1 MYDEESMKQKLVFIA
16 WVELYTLMNNTAHML
31 KEYSRVFSQREYI
44 SSLFA
49 SLIFL
54 IVSLVI
60 NWHAGIYATVNA
72 SNPVTDIVL
81 SNMRTFAVDGIFV
94 FGTIFFWAFMVFL
107 GLKDPKT
114 IPFLFA
120 SVALFVVVRSLFIS
134 LTHIGPFPTQIV
146 VDSNVIDKFAFGGD
160 LFFSGHTGL
169 PYLMALVF
177 WRNTLLRAF
186 FILSSI
192 SFGIIVLLAHLHY
205 SIDVLSAFFI
215 TYTIYH
221 MAERLFKK
229 EREIFY
235 GN

>member
-1 MYDEESMKQKLVFIA
+1 MI
-16 WVELYTLMNNTAHML
+16 TLL
-31 KEYSRVFSQREYI
+31 KEYKHLFSQRDFLI
-44 SSLFA
+44 SFFA
-49 SLIFL
+49 SLVFL
-54 IVSLVI
+54 VVSFII
-60 NWHAGIYATVNA
+60 NWYAGVYATANA

-81 SNMRTFAVDGIFV
+81 SNVRTFDVDGIFV
-94 FGTIFFWAFMVFL
+94 FGTIFFWTFMILL

-146 VDSNVIDKFAFGGD
+146 IDSNIIDKFSFGGD

-177 WRNTLLRAF
+177 WRNTILRAF

-221 MAERLFKK
+221 IAERLFKG

-235 GN
+235 GKLKSK

>member
-1 MYDEESMKQKLVFIA
+1 MRITTIISPHI
-16 WVELYTLMNNTAHML
+16 AHMSGKITTMTLL
-31 KEYSRVFSQREYI
+31 KEYKHLFARRDYLI
-44 SSLFA
+44 SLFA
-49 SLIFL
+49 SFIFL
-54 IVSLVI
+54 IVSFVI
-60 NWHAGIYATVNA
+60 NWYAGVYATANA

-81 SNMRTFAVDGIFV
+81 SNVRTFDVDGVFV
-94 FGTIFFWAFMVFL
+94 FGTIFFWSFMILL

-177 WRNTLLRAF
+177 WRNTPLRAF
-186 FILSSI
+186 FILASI

-221 MAERLFKK
+221 MAERLFKR

-235 GN
+235 GILRSKT

>member
-1 MYDEESMKQKLVFIA
+1 MQLFVRRDFI
-16 WVELYTLMNNTAHML
+16 V
-31 KEYSRVFSQREYI
+31 
-44 SSLFA
+44 SLFA
-49 SLIFL
+49 SFIFL
-54 IVSLVI
+54 VVSFI
-60 NWHAGIYATVNA
+60 MNWYAGVYATENA

-81 SNMRTFAVDGIFV
+81 SNVRTFDVNEVFV
-94 FGTIFFWAFMVFL
+94 FGTIFFWTFMIFL

-114 IPFLFA
+114 IPFLFT
-120 SVALFVVVRSLFIS
+120 SVALFIVVRSLFIS

-146 VDSNVIDKFAFGGD
+146 IDSTVIDKFAFGGD

-186 FILSSI
+186 FILSSL
-192 SFGIIVLLAHLHY
+192 SFGIIVLLAHIHY

-221 MAERLFKK
+221 MAERLFKR

-235 GN
+235 GVQKSKE

>member
-1 MYDEESMKQKLVFIA
+1 M
-16 WVELYTLMNNTAHML
+16 TLL
-31 KEYSRVFSQREYI
+31 KEYKYLSSQRDFLV
-44 SSLFA
+44 SLFA
-49 SLIFL
+49 SFVFL
-54 IVSLVI
+54 MVSFVI
-60 NWHAGIYATVNA
+60 NWYAGVYATANA
-72 SNPVTDIVL
+72 SNSVTDIVL
-81 SNMRTFAVDGIFV
+81 SNVRTFDVDGIFV
-94 FGTIFFWAFMVFL
+94 FGTIFFWTFMILL
-107 GLKDPKT
+107 GLRDPKT

-177 WRNTLLRAF
+177 WRNTILRAF
-186 FILSSI
+186 FILSAI

-221 MAERLFKK
+221 MAERLFKN

-235 GN
+235 GIRKSKQ

>member
-1 MYDEESMKQKLVFIA
+1 MSVTTIKRGKYSMM
-16 WVELYTLMNNTAHML
+16 TLL
-31 KEYSRVFSQREYI
+31 KEYKHLFSRRD
-44 SSLFA
+44 
-49 SLIFL
+49 FL
-54 IVSLVI
+54 ISLVASFVFLMVSFVI
-60 NWHAGIYATVNA
+60 NWYAGVYATANA
-72 SNPVTDIVL
+72 SNSVTDIVL
-81 SNMRTFAVDGIFV
+81 SNVRTFDVDGIFV
-94 FGTIFFWAFMVFL
+94 FGTIFFWAFMIFL

-114 IPFLFA
+114 VPFLFA

-146 VDSNVIDKFAFGGD
+146 VDSNVIDKFSFGGD

-177 WRNTLLRAF
+177 WKNTLLRAF
-186 FILSSI
+186 FILSSV